1 MPNRTEGT
9 WRKPSHIPTG
19 RLPSLRLFSTLLAVA
34 LFDPVLDEEVTG
46 ICANALWLFKK
57 EPRQLFRAILG
68 HFTNKLSTTYKR
80 IFVRFL
86 LKNNFNSHRRLHKL
100 APSIRLLAPQ

>member
-34 LFDPVLDEEVTG
+34 LFDQWSKRV
-46 ICANALWLFKK
+46 IAWF
-57 EPRQLFRAILG
+57 RQLSP
-68 HFTNKLSTTYKR
+68 N
-80 IFVRFL
+80 
-86 LKNNFNSHRRLHKL
+86 
-100 APSIRLLAPQ
+100 